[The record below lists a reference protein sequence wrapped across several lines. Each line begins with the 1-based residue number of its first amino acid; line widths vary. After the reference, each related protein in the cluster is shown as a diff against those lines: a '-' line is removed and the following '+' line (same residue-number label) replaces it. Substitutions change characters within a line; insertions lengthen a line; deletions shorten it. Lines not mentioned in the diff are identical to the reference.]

1 MLRYNKTVGAF
12 GEAAAE
18 KYLKK
23 NKYKILDNN
32 YNIRGGEIDIIA
44 EKDGYVVFVEVKTRT
59 DSKFGTGAEAVTY
72 NKRQRLT
79 KAAKVYLTYKP
90 ETDARFDVIEV
101 FVSVDSEKMKV
112 AGLTH
117 IPNAFST

>member
-1 MLRYNKTVGAF
+1 MSGHNKITGKF

-23 NKYKILDNN
+23 NKYKILETN

-44 EKDGYVVFVEVKTRT
+44 EKNGYVVFVEVKTRS
-59 DSKFGTGAEAVTY
+59 DARFGTGAEAVTY
-72 NKRQRLT
+72 NKIQRIT
-79 KAAKVYLTYKP
+79 KAAQFYLMYKP

-101 FVSVDSEKMKV
+101 FAEVRGEKIKL
-112 AGLTH
+112 AGITH
-117 IPNAFST
+117 IENAF